1 MWRAMPGP
9 APRPLVASAVASP
22 CRNIC
27 RVKRGVCT
35 GCGRT
40 LAEIE
45 AWPTAP
51 DEERRLIVARAGQ
64 RLRR

>member
-1 MWRAMPGP
+1 MGAVMPD
-9 APRPLVASAVASP
+9 LVASAVPSP

-27 RVKRGVCT
+27 RVKRNVCV

-45 AWPTAP
+45 AWPTTT
-51 DEERRLIVARAGQ
+51 DDERRAMIERAKARI
-64 RLRR
+64 RR